1 MLPVLYA
8 IQDKLVLL
16 TEPLQSMMLWNVN
29 GSSRSADVI
38 VRYECPVQ
46 RTSLSTSV
54 SCDIGLYEAVRR
66 VVGQHHDAT
75 VCVLNGHAHRDT
87 VLPARQVSLSD
98 SFTCIT
104 RRLGTEAAHSLISFK
119 PSPAQLYRRCRR
131 FGSISRNCLKYSAPA
146 PIIYKNDEAR
156 IS

>member
-16 TEPLQSMMLWNVN
+16 TEPQSMMLWNAN

-38 VRYECPVQ
+38 VKYECPVQ
-46 RTSLSTSV
+46 RTLLMSTSV

-66 VVGQHHDAT
+66 VVGQHHDAA

-87 VLPARQVSLSD
+87 VL
-98 SFTCIT
+98 
-104 RRLGTEAAHSLISFK
+104 
-119 PSPAQLYRRCRR
+119 YRR
-131 FGSISRNCLKYSAPA
+131 
-146 PIIYKNDEAR
+146 AR
-156 IS
+156 